1 MKTLI
6 IIIII
11 IIIIIEKDNCGFSD
25 DSFYLSPGSK
35 MCHW

>member
-11 IIIIIEKDNCGFSD
+11 IIIIIEKDNCAFSD

-35 MCHW
+35 MYHW